1 VLKKQ
6 EQDFS
11 QSKRS
16 FSSYNLLNSTVIS
29 NDDEGTWYSVQLSVQ
44 SNNSVQLS
52 EHKQDESVQS
62 NVLEHNYSVQLSEH
76 KQDVSVLSSA
86 HKHDESV
93 QLSEHK
99 QGLQTPSKPRKAGEN
114 GDIVQDQEMACSVDI
129 RILTPKISI
138 DQLSGFN
145 NTGNVCIW
153 PSEECLALYAIKH
166 KELFVDRKVM
176 ELGGGQTCLAGLA
189 AARLCSPRSVMLS
202 DGNQDSVNNLGK
214 IVERNPGLN
223 LDSQLYRWTEQ
234 TNHQLEGIL
243 DILLVADCLFF
254 EEGRE
259 GLVAHLHHLLG
270 KGGKALV
277 MAPRRGDTL
286 DKFVSLCSAL
296 FTVEPVEDYD
306 DDVTKLHNRLV
317 QEDHYTPDI
326 HQPKLIILHKKL

>member
-16 FSSYNLLNSTVIS
+16 FSSYKLLNSTIIS

-44 SNNSVQLS
+44 SNDSVQLS

-62 NVLEHNYSVQLSEH
+62 NVHKHNYSVQLSEH

-93 QLSEHK
+93 QLSE
-99 QGLQTPSKPRKAGEN
+99 
-114 GDIVQDQEMACSVDI
+114 QDQEMACSVDI

-234 TNHQLEGIL
+234 TNHQLEGIF

-286 DKFVSLCSAL
+286 DKFVSPCSAL

-306 DDVTKLHNRLV
+306 DDVTKLHNRLL
-317 QEDHYTPDI
+317 QKDHYTPDI